1 MKYSTFV
8 LESIQAGR
16 VKLASAC
23 LHDFLQWMSMETP
36 GNKRRR
42 AFIGDQ
48 KLDDL
53 TRIILHGLCQ
63 EGAEARVF
71 QDAIAPLLR

>member
-1 MKYSTFV
+1 
-8 LESIQAGR
+8 
-16 VKLASAC
+16 
-23 LHDFLQWMSMETP
+23 METP